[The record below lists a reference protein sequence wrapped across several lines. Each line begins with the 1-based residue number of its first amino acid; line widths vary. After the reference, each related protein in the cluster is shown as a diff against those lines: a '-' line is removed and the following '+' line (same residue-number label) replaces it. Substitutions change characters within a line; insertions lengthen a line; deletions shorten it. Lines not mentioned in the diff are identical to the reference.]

1 MSYLYHFCPHISI
14 FVALVLLCAC
24 NKSPQHTKAPE
35 SNVVDVKHAPAD
47 HFFLQRAYPETHFSD
62 RAYTAALAEAR
73 EQLNLRSTSPVGFS
87 EAWNTKGPGNIGA
100 RVNAIAVHPGN
111 EQIIYVGFSGGGL
124 YKTTNGG
131 RSWFPVFDD
140 RAYLAIGA
148 IAIDP
153 SNPETIYV
161 GTGDPNITGYPFL
174 GDGLYRSINGGQSWS
189 KIGLEDTRI
198 ISKIVIDPSNP
209 QRIHV
214 GTMGLPFERNRQ
226 RGLYTSTDAGK
237 SWKQTLF
244 VSEQAGIIDV
254 VIDPRKPNV
263 LYAASW
269 TRIRNNQESVIAGPD
284 SGIFKSTDSGQTW
297 SKISGGGL
305 PTGNMGRIG
314 LAFYSGSP
322 DLVFAVYV
330 DVNSNLQ
337 NIYRSADAGS
347 TWEALIVS
355 GKSNL
360 PSSVMGGLGWYFGK
374 IAVNPK
380 NPAELYLL
388 SISLWKSSDGGKL
401 WSAIGESEIHS
412 DKHALVFTPAGN
424 LIVGSDGG
432 LDQSNDGGQTWT
444 DIESIPTTQFYRID
458 YNPHFPNRYYGG
470 AQDHGTVQGSAL
482 NQDWQRIEGG
492 DGFQMRFHPFDPQ
505 IVWAQTQNGT
515 LRVSNNG
522 GTYFQLALQGIN
534 RSDRVNWDAPL
545 IMSSHD
551 PEILYTGTQKVYQN
565 STGLVVFWQAL
576 SPDLTDGEVFGRNF
590 HTISC
595 LAESPLNPSLIMAG
609 TSDGNVW
616 YTSNTGTSW
625 NRIDPGLPERYVT
638 AVKASPSNENT
649 LYVSHSGY
657 KDNDNRPHLHIS
669 RNLGKT
675 WTSAAGDLPPLA
687 INDFIVLPGYKDN
700 VLFAATDGGVYASV
714 NAGKNWYRLGAN
726 LPIIAAYSL
735 AWNVARNELVV
746 GTHGKSILAYPLQ
759 SLLNNVVTSTA
770 QQNLPQH
777 TLRAYP
783 LPFGA
788 SLNLD
793 WEAPEQQTSWNL
805 KVFDAAGKIVLAQN
819 LGSNAF
825 NKLQL
830 QTEQW
835 QKGVYFI
842 HISNGRAQISR
853 KVIKS

>member
-1 MSYLYHFCPHISI
+1 MTYLYHFCAKVLT
-14 FVALVLLCAC
+14 FVLCGLLCTC
-24 NKSPQHTKAPE
+24 NKSPQNTEAKE
-35 SNVVDVKHAPAD
+35 SFVVGVKHAPAD
-47 HFFLQRAYPETHFSD
+47 YFYLQRAFPDTHFSD
-62 RAYTAALAEAR
+62 QAYAAALDEAKA
-73 EQLNLRSTSPVGFS
+73 QLSLRTAPPAGFS

-131 RSWFPVFDD
+131 KSWFPIFDD

-148 IAIDP
+148 IALDP

-174 GDGLYRSINGGQSWS
+174 GDGLYRSINGGQSWTR
-189 KIGLEDTRI
+189 IGLEDTRI
-198 ISKIVIDPSNP
+198 ISKIIIDPSNP

-226 RGLYTSTDAGK
+226 RGLYTSNDAGK
-237 SWKQTLF
+237 TWQQTLF
-244 VSEQAGIIDV
+244 VSEQAGIIDL

-263 LYAASW
+263 LYASSW
-269 TRIRNNQESVIAGPD
+269 TRIRNNQESIIAGPD
-284 SGIFKSTDSGQTW
+284 SGIFKSTDSGKTW
-297 SKISGGGL
+297 KKLTGGGL
-305 PTGNMGRIG
+305 PSEPMGRIG
-314 LAFYSGSP
+314 LCLYSGNP
-322 DLVFAVYV
+322 DLLFAVYI
-330 DVNSNLQ
+330 DVNSNLK
-337 NIYRSADAGS
+337 NIYRSADAGN

-355 GKSNL
+355 GQSNL
-360 PSSVMGGLGWYFGK
+360 PNTVMGGLGWYFGK
-374 IAVNPK
+374 IKVNPK

-388 SISLWKSSDGGKL
+388 SISLWKSRDGGKM
-401 WSAIGESEIHS
+401 WEAIGESEIHS
-412 DKHALVFTPAGN
+412 DKHDLVFTPSGN
-424 LIVGSDGG
+424 VIVGSDGG
-432 LDQSNDGGQTWT
+432 LDQSNDGGKTWI

-522 GTYFQLALQGIN
+522 GSYFQLALQGIN
-534 RSDRVNWDAPL
+534 RTDRVNWDAPL
-545 IMSSHD
+545 LLSTHD

-565 STGLVVFWQAL
+565 STGLAVFWQAI

-595 LAESPLNPSLIMAG
+595 LAESPLNPELIMAG

-616 YTSNTGTSW
+616 YTSNTGASW

-657 KDNDNRPHLHIS
+657 KDNDNRPHLHVS
-669 RNLGKT
+669 RNLGRT
-675 WTSAAGDLPPLA
+675 WSSAAGDLPPLA
-687 INDFIVLPGYKDN
+687 INDFIVLPGYRDN

-726 LPIIAAYSL
+726 MPIIAAYSL

-759 SLLNNVVTSTA
+759 SLLNNVVTSA
-770 QQNLPQH
+770 PQVNLPQH
-777 TLRAYP
+777 TLKAYP

-793 WEAPEQQTSWNL
+793 WDAPEQQSSWNL
-805 KVFDAAGKIVLAQN
+805 KVFDANGKIVLAQN

-830 QTEQW
+830 QTGYW

-842 HISNGRAQISR
+842 QISNGRSQISR